1 MEKSKRPSTDQYFMN
16 IAKVVATRA
25 TCDRAHVGA
34 LLTRDKEI
42 LATGYNG
49 SPRGLKHCDEVGH
62 EIENGHCIRTTH
74 AEQNAIVQAA
84 LHGVS
89 TKDATLY
96 TTHSPCYI
104 CAKMIVNAGIKR
116 VVAGQMYREPQVAKI
131 FKATGVKFEVL
142 NEKE

>member
-1 MEKSKRPSTDQYFMN
+1 MGKSERPSIDQYFMN

-25 TCDRAHVGA
+25 TCDRAHIGA

-49 SPRGLKHCDEVGH
+49 SPRGIKHCDEIGH
-62 EIENGHCIRTTH
+62 EMENGHCIRTTH
-74 AEQNAIVQAA
+74 AEQNTIVQAA

-116 VVAGQMYREPQVAKI
+116 VVAGQMYRETQVEKI
-131 FKATGVKFEVL
+131 FKAAEVKFELL